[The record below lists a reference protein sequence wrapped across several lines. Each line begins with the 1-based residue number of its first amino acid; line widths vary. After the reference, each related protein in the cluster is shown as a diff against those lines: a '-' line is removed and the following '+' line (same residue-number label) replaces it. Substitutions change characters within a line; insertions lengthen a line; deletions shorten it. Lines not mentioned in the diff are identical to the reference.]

1 MIVTFNFS
9 FFNLESLLWMNPEC
23 FLGNLP
29 DEYFANSQKNVFNH
43 LDFEH
48 ILNNDNGDPDTNFF
62 SNLFDVVE

>member
-1 MIVTFNFS
+1 
-9 FFNLESLLWMNPEC
+9 MNPEC